1 MTFESEPQ
9 LAPEQPVPESVQF
22 TPLFCVS
29 FCSVAEK
36 FCVPMPA
43 WTDVVVGET
52 LTEIFGAV
60 ETVMAAVPVRVLSVT
75 EAAVSVTSAGE
86 GTAAGAV

>member
-1 MTFESEPQ
+1 MQPTPETDQ
-9 LAPEQPVPESVQF
+9 L

-43 WTDVVVGET
+43 CTLAEVGPT
-52 LTEIFGAV
+52 V
-60 ETVMAAVPVRVLSVT
+60 TVM
-75 EAAVSVTSAGE
+75 G
-86 GTAAGAV
+86 AAGAVIVIVAGADLVLSATEVAVSVIVAGEGKLAGAV